1 VKADV
6 FVPRMS
12 GPTMSLE
19 EYGDMQLQQLQD
31 REAAAAQREMEGEGA
46 TRR

>member
-1 VKADV
+1 
-6 FVPRMS
+6 
-12 GPTMSLE
+12 MSLE

-46 TRR
+46 TRRYNNPFEVLLK